1 MSTNGKFGSG
11 CPVDQGTKGD
21 SPVEEPSLAQIL
33 RSARA
38 KTGLTQAS
46 LALRLGVSQST
57 VSFWE
62 SGGEVPTVEHV
73 LALAIE
79 FPEVVQSLTARDRQL
94 LHRSLQ
100 LERVLFPGRCAC
112 PGCSCEQ
119 SRK

>member
-1 MSTNGKFGSG
+1 MR
-11 CPVDQGTKGD
+11 
-21 SPVEEPSLAQIL
+21 EPSLAQIL
-33 RSARA
+33 RSARG

-62 SGGEVPTVEHV
+62 NGTEMPTVEHI

-79 FPEVVQSLTARDRQL
+79 FPEVVRSLTARDRQL
-94 LHRSLQ
+94 LRRSLQ

-112 PGCSCEQ
+112 PGCACQQ
-119 SRK
+119 SRE